1 MAQDPAK
8 SNQKGNT
15 VLKVS
20 PYTLRETGVV
30 TAAWG
35 GTGRTLG
42 TQFNDQGL
50 TFVPAPDLG
59 GSLCGWPLRAP
70 ADRPMAIAFAIVYGV
85 GEWEIYQTDEVAGW
99 MENLRH
105 TDPEAAHQ
113 VEAAVDVLS
122 EYGPTLGRPLVDT
135 LTGSKIANLKELRP
149 RQTMIRLL
157 FVFDPW
163 RSVILLTAGDKTGQ
177 WKTWYERAIPHSEEL
192 YAVYLKERAKEEGQ

>member
-1 MAQDPAK
+1 
-8 SNQKGNT
+8 
-15 VLKVS
+15 
-20 PYTLRETGVV
+20 
-30 TAAWG
+30 
-35 GTGRTLG
+35 
-42 TQFNDQGL
+42 
-50 TFVPAPDLG
+50 
-59 GSLCGWPLRAP
+59 
-70 ADRPMAIAFAIVYGV
+70 MAIAFAIVYGV

-149 RQTMIRLL
+149 RRTMIRLL

-163 RSVILLTAGDKTGQ
+163 RSVILLTGGDKTGQ

-192 YAVYLKERAKEEGQ
+192 YAVYLKERAKEEAQ